1 RPLRPGPYAAAARR
15 AVAPRGTSQ
24 GCARPARGG
33 PRSVRRP
40 RGGAVGCPRGRG
52 GRTQRPLPSAVRSR
66 ARSAHHPRAPG
77 RQPAGAAV
85 FVGAARRLAEHL
97 PFLSGSQRMA
107 DALVLQLRRIGL
119 PLLALLFFLFWTFV
133 YLALWAIHPGDA
145 FRGLGS
151 DPRFADFF
159 YYAVST
165 ALISPPGDILAHSR
179 GVRAATMIEMLT
191 GFGVLTA
198 YLSSFVDFGGGHG
211 EGMPPGYDEQHGHS
225 R

>member
-1 RPLRPGPYAAAARR
+1 MRLPVSRLDPIAHADRPNWLSAGLIRLLVLCAFIVLVEMLRPHLSPHSAGLIAIAG
-15 AVAPRGTSQ
+15 AVA
-24 GCARPARGG
+24 
-33 PRSVRRP
+33 V
-40 RGGAVGCPRGRG
+40 
-52 GRTQRPLPSAVRSR
+52 L
-66 ARSAHHPRAPG
+66 
-77 RQPAGAAV
+77 AGAAV

-133 YLALWAIHPGDA
+133 YLALWAIHPGEA

-198 YLSSFVDFGGGHG
+198 YLSSFIDFGA
-211 EGMPPGYDEQHGHS
+211 ERSAPPAEPRDG
-225 R
+225 

>member
-1 RPLRPGPYAAAARR
+1 MRLPRARLEPIARADRPNWLSAGVVRLLVLCAFIVAVEMLRPHLSPHSAGLISIAG
-15 AVAPRGTSQ
+15 AVAVL
-24 GCARPARGG
+24 AGG
-33 PRSVRRP
+33 
-40 RGGAVGCPRGRG
+40 
-52 GRTQRPLPSAVRSR
+52 
-66 ARSAHHPRAPG
+66 
-77 RQPAGAAV
+77 AV
-85 FVGAARRLAEHL
+85 FVGAARRLADHL

-107 DALVLQLRRIGL
+107 DAIVLQLRRIGL

-133 YLALWAIHPGDA
+133 YLALWAIHPDEA
-145 FRGLGS
+145 FRGLGA

-198 YLSSFVDFGGGHG
+198 YLSSFVDFGGQRAA
-211 EGMPPGYDEQHGHS
+211 PPTGSAGDS
-225 R
+225 

>member
-1 RPLRPGPYAAAARR
+1 MRLPVARLDPIANADRPNWLSAGLVRLLVLCSFIVLVEMLRPHLSPHSAGLIAIAGAI
-15 AVAPRGTSQ
+15 AVI
-24 GCARPARGG
+24 
-33 PRSVRRP
+33 
-40 RGGAVGCPRGRG
+40 
-52 GRTQRPLPSAVRSR
+52 
-66 ARSAHHPRAPG
+66 
-77 RQPAGAAV
+77 AGAAV

-107 DALVLQLRRIGL
+107 DALALQLRRIGL

-198 YLSSFVDFGGGHG
+198 YLSSFIDFGGERSAPPAGSG
-211 EGMPPGYDEQHGHS
+211 EGRP
-225 R
+225 

>member
-1 RPLRPGPYAAAARR
+1 MRLPVARLDPITKTDRPNWLSAGLIRLLVLCAFIVLVEMLRPHLSPHSAGLIAIAG
-15 AVAPRGTSQ
+15 AVA
-24 GCARPARGG
+24 
-33 PRSVRRP
+33 VI
-40 RGGAVGCPRGRG
+40 
-52 GRTQRPLPSAVRSR
+52 
-66 ARSAHHPRAPG
+66 
-77 RQPAGAAV
+77 AGAAV
-85 FVGAARRLAEHL
+85 FVGAVRRLAEHL

-107 DALVLQLRRIGL
+107 DALALQLRRIGL

-198 YLSSFVDFGGGHG
+198 YLSSFVDFGGERSAPQAGSG
-211 EGMPPGYDEQHGHS
+211 EG
-225 R
+225 

>member
-1 RPLRPGPYAAAARR
+1 
-15 AVAPRGTSQ
+15 
-24 GCARPARGG
+24 
-33 PRSVRRP
+33 VR
-40 RGGAVGCPRGRG
+40 
-52 GRTQRPLPSAVRSR
+52 L
-66 ARSAHHPRAPG
+66 PG
-77 RQPAGAAV
+77 RQLPASVESARPGWLTAGALRLAV
-85 FVGAARRLAEHL
+85 LCAFIVAIELLRPRLSPHSAGLVAVTGALAVAAGALLFVGAARRLTAHL
-97 PFLSGSQRMA
+97 PFMSTSQRVT
-107 DALVLQLRRIGL
+107 DAAVLQLRRIGL
-119 PLLALLFFLFWTFV
+119 PLLGLLFFLFWTLV
-133 YLALWAIHPGDA
+133 YLALWAFHPNDA

-211 EGMPPGYDEQHGHS
+211 EGMPPGYDEPHGHS

>member
-1 RPLRPGPYAAAARR
+1 MRLPAARLDPLVHQRRPGWLSTGVVRLLVLCAFIVVVEMLRPHLSPHSAGLIAIAG
-15 AVAPRGTSQ
+15 AVAVLS
-24 GCARPARGG
+24 
-33 PRSVRRP
+33 
-40 RGGAVGCPRGRG
+40 
-52 GRTQRPLPSAVRSR
+52 
-66 ARSAHHPRAPG
+66 
-77 RQPAGAAV
+77 GAAV
-85 FVGAARRLAEHL
+85 FVGAARHLAEHL
-97 PFLSGSQRMA
+97 PFLSRSQRIT
-107 DALVLQLRRIGL
+107 DAAALQLRRIGL

-198 YLSSFVDFGGGHG
+198 YLSSFIDFGGERH
-211 EGMPPGYDEQHGHS
+211 PPPAAPDA
-225 R
+225 